1 MYSLHSCG
9 CSTPSRFLL
18 YWTLVPRYSITN
30 TFCDGRI
37 QYDFGML
44 QNREPQKIKS
54 CQYQSYFCCRNGNKN
69 AKIVIIFQHGPF
81 ILSDRRI
88 QLFSFCII
96 YGLFLPLLYYNTL
109 IDWGILKS
117 IPVLKFTQYNLFHFI
132 IWLDL
137 GAEIETTTCIEKIYD
152 DKLEKFESKWVII
165 DLFDVTQKC
174 HTSHGPMPGT
184 NVTFKVNWTNVV
196 QICSS
201 WFSVNWALI
210 QFWVFTSCCVN
221 GIDINYRHLFIQNFW
236 PWFH

>member
-1 MYSLHSCG
+1 MFVTFITRIIRWYFYQIMDYRDTCAYILDPCIQE
-9 CSTPSRFLL
+9 FLKL
-18 YWTLVPRYSITN
+18 
-30 TFCDGRI
+30 
-37 QYDFGML
+37 
-44 QNREPQKIKS
+44 
-54 CQYQSYFCCRNGNKN
+54 
-69 AKIVIIFQHGPF
+69 
-81 ILSDRRI
+81 
-88 QLFSFCII
+88 
-96 YGLFLPLLYYNTL
+96 
-109 IDWGILKS
+109 
-117 IPVLKFTQYNLFHFI
+117 IPVLKFTQYNLFHFM

-152 DKLEKFESKWVII
+152 DKLDKFESKWVII

-201 WFSVNWALI
+201 WFSINWALI
-210 QFWVFTSCCVN
+210 QFWVFTSCCVY